1 MRQRQLGLR
10 HDRRGYF
17 RGKTTSETTTT
28 QVTAIEEEEDEEDRL
43 VPQPRIIGGTRVSDS
58 DRLGR
63 YSYFALMNG
72 QALCGAVLI
81 GAKWIVTAA
90 HCAYADDDFELG
102 TMSRPS
108 GSMDFLSSLF
118 GGGGSSVG
126 GRTYDYLNGRMHPD
140 YSDGEVEHDI
150 AIFQL
155 QTAVPRSV
163 AVPIQISAQP
173 VTAATTAVTVLG
185 FGDTNPT
192 EAVTTTSE
200 SLREVQLSY
209 IAQDVCDAQFGSNW
223 MTGSYIGDGMM
234 CAYTRGKDSCGGDS
248 GGPLIVK
255 GTAANGAQDE
265 LVGLVSWGI
274 SCADDEYP
282 GVYTRI
288 SYYYD
293 WIQET
298 ICELATSGT
307 GTGAT
312 LDYNSLPEGITCPG
326 PSSSTTSGGNTTNN
340 NNNNPAPAPAPRPP
354 TRVPT
359 PPVAAPVSFPT
370 SSSSSGG
377 GYYYEDDDDDDDD
390 DYYFDDDDDDDGG
403 AYTTEWVSVD
413 EFLVDATTWFCS
425 FFGCRR
431 R

>member
-17 RGKTTSETTTT
+17 RGKTTTAETAATTTEE
-28 QVTAIEEEEDEEDRL
+28 TAIEEGEDRL

-118 GGGGSSVG
+118 GGSSGSSVG
-126 GRTYDYLNGRMHPD
+126 GRTYEYLNGRMHPD
-140 YSDGEVEHDI
+140 YSDSEVEHDI

-163 AVPIQISAQP
+163 AVPIAISAQP
-173 VTAATTAVTVLG
+173 VTAATNAVTVLG
-185 FGDTNPT
+185 FGDTNAA
-192 EAVTTTSE
+192 EDVTTTSE
-200 SLREVQLSY
+200 SLREVQLQY
-209 IAQDVCDAQFGSNW
+209 IAQDVCDAQFGSKW

-326 PSSSTTSGGNTTNN
+326 SS
-340 NNNNPAPAPAPRPP
+340 NPAPAPGPVPRPP

-370 SSSSSGG
+370 
-377 GYYYEDDDDDDDD
+377 Y
-390 DYYFDDDDDDDGG
+390 DDGG

-413 EFLVDATTWFCS
+413 EFLADATTWFCS

-431 R
+431 

>member
-1 MRQRQLGLR
+1 MRGRYGTLPSKRRFRSEVLCVGVVLVVTVVAAAAANNFLVVDAVEQQHQYEETAPTMRQRQLGLR

-17 RGKTTSETTTT
+17 RGKTTTTSETTTT
-28 QVTAIEEEEDEEDRL
+28 QVTAIEEEDEEDRL

-72 QALCGAVLI
+72 EALCGAVLI

-140 YSDGEVEHDI
+140 YSDSEVEHDI

-200 SLREVQLSY
+200 SLREVQLQY

-234 CAYTRGKDSCGGDS
+234 CAYTRGKDSCGG
-248 GGPLIVK
+248 
-255 GTAANGAQDE
+255 T
-265 LVGLVSWGI
+265 
-274 SCADDEYP
+274 C
-282 GVYTRI
+282 R
-288 SYYYD
+288 
-293 WIQET
+293 
-298 ICELATSGT
+298 TSVRSVFCCSVVR
-307 GTGAT
+307 
-312 LDYNSLPEGITCPG
+312 Y
-326 PSSSTTSGGNTTNN
+326 
-340 NNNNPAPAPAPRPP
+340 RQ
-354 TRVPT
+354 
-359 PPVAAPVSFPT
+359 
-370 SSSSSGG
+370 
-377 GYYYEDDDDDDDD
+377 
-390 DYYFDDDDDDDGG
+390 FD
-403 AYTTEWVSVD
+403 
-413 EFLVDATTWFCS
+413 
-425 FFGCRR
+425 R
-431 R
+431 